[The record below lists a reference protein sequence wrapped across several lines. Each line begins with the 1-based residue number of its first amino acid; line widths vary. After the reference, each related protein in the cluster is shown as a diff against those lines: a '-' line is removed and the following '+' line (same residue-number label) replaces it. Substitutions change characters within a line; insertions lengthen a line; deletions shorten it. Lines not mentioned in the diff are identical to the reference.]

1 MKNPTAVRERYLR
14 DPLPIRLGGL
24 AANLA
29 RVSSFADNP
38 RHGAAVE
45 SLITESKFFIEWAA
59 PEADVETQAA
69 LAAIQVQLAL
79 WELRWSSI
87 WPDPVQR
94 AAIADQTQGWSDRVL
109 ALSGLLSEDTH
120 DQ

>member
-1 MKNPTAVRERYLR
+1 MKNPTAVRERYL
-14 DPLPIRLGGL
+14 
-24 AANLA
+24 
-29 RVSSFADNP
+29 V
-38 RHGAAVE
+38 
-45 SLITESKFFIEWAA
+45 
-59 PEADVETQAA
+59 
-69 LAAIQVQLAL
+69 
-79 WELRWSSI
+79 RWSSI